1 MIKVDLHLS
10 KILPDFQSGG
20 DPTDIVNNMNI
31 NEYKYLINNEQK
43 LAFQFNDNKTRTDQE
58 KNYFAM
64 GGLTAVFKIKKMGDD
79 KQLILRVM
87 DDKDLENTFIKKY
100 KEDSILYGDNMIKIF
115 FWGDILDINKIRV
128 GSYVITQLYC
138 NEYDIMKLDEES
150 KIGLVKQL
158 LEFNKK
164 LNDNKYV
171 YRDLK
176 LENIGFER
184 TEGNKNKFIVL
195 DYDTVTLVKKDS
207 FHDHSFKDS
216 KSYNLTMSRYPYGT
230 FPPSYIKEY
239 YMLDNDNSKVKEI
252 KNKIDKL
259 ASTSIATI
267 INELFFTEDKITD
280 YLIFPDMNSDDD
292 NRKKIMTKNEL
303 DKQFKIN
310 EIKWNKNKTEWK
322 NSWVNNKS
330 ISVNKRK
337 LLKLID
343 NLISYNYDEILNPTE
358 IYDFFSDNE
367 QAYNTK
373 IEYYIGDIASIY
385 YNDKCIC
392 LQCIKNTG
400 SNIMEAIIDTKNYT
414 IDGNYWKILSTEEPV
429 YNTSRKYL
437 KYKMKYLELKKK
449 LNL

>member
-1 MIKVDLHLS
+1 MIKVDLQLS

-20 DPTDIVNNMNI
+20 DPEIIVNNMNI

-43 LAFQFNDNKTRTDQE
+43 IAFQFNDNKNRTEKLE

-87 DDKDLENTFIKKY
+87 DDADLENTFIKKY

-115 FWGDILDINKIRV
+115 FWGEIYNEAKKI

-138 NEYDIMKLDEES
+138 NENDVMKLDEES
-150 KIGLVKQL
+150 KIELVKQL

-164 LNDNKYV
+164 LNDNNYV

-184 TEGNKNKFIVL
+184 TDGNKNKFIVL

-207 FHDHSFKDS
+207 FKDP
-216 KSYNLTMSRYPYGT
+216 KSYNLTQSRYPYGT
-230 FPPSYIKEY
+230 FPPLYIKEY
-239 YMLDNDNSKVKEI
+239 YMLDNNNSKVEEI

-267 INELFFTEDKITD
+267 ISDLFFIRDD
-280 YLIFPDMNSDDD
+280 FMCYPIFPDMNSSDD
-292 NRKKIMTKNEL
+292 NKKLITTKKEL
-303 DKQFKIN
+303 DAQFKIN
-310 EIKWNKNKTEWK
+310 ENRWNKNKTKWK
-322 NSWVNNKS
+322 NSWVNDKS
-330 ISVNKRK
+330 ISVNKKK

-343 NLISYNYDEILNPTE
+343 NLISYNYDEILNATE
-358 IYDFFSDNE
+358 IYEFFCNNE
-367 QAYNTK
+367 QAYNMK
-373 IEYYIGDIASIY
+373 IEYYIGDIVSIY

-392 LQCIKNTG
+392 LQCIKDIG
-400 SNIMEAIIDTKNYT
+400 SNIIEAMKDTNNYT
-414 IDGNYWKILSTEEPV
+414 VDGNYWKILSTEEPV

-437 KYKMKYLELKKK
+437 KYKMKYLELKKR